1 MIKNFILVVAVTVVA
16 VHAAT
21 IFKMDEL
28 DKSLEHYD
36 KRVPPNTNK
45 ETPVEVSM
53 YITRMYGF
61 DDTDKNFNIDLYFRQ
76 KWIDER
82 LKFTAANE
90 SDMIRAGHEL
100 ADHIWKP
107 DTFFSSS
114 HRDSLNIQTVPN
126 VFTMIKPNGEVFISG
141 RYSANVP
148 CKKNKDKDG
157 QLECALTIESYG
169 YTVDD
174 INYSWKQ
181 DDNQDSVPYGLGKY
195 KLVSIVKK
203 DETASLKTGVYKILK
218 ALITIEK
225 K

>member
-1 MIKNFILVVAVTVVA
+1 MIKNIVLLLTVAAVA

-21 IFKMDEL
+21 IYKMDDL
-28 DKSLEHYD
+28 DKALERYD
-36 KRVPPNTNK
+36 KRVPPNVGK
-45 ETPVEVSM
+45 ATPVEVSM

-61 DDTDKNFNIDLYFRQ
+61 DETDKNFNIDLYFRQ
-76 KWIDER
+76 RWIDER
-82 LKFTAANE
+82 LRFPAANE
-90 SDMIRAGHEL
+90 SDMIRAGPQL
-100 ADHIWKP
+100 LDQIWRP

-114 HRDSLNIQTVPN
+114 HRDSLNVETVPN
-126 VFTMIKPNGEVFISG
+126 VFTMVKPNGEVFVSG

-148 CKKNKDKDG
+148 CKKTGDKD

-174 INYSWKQ
+174 INFSWKEGDEQ
-181 DDNQDSVPYGLGKY
+181 ESVPYGLGKY
-195 KLVSIVKK
+195 KLVSIQRK
-203 DETASLKTGVYKILK
+203 DEAVTLKMGTYKVLK